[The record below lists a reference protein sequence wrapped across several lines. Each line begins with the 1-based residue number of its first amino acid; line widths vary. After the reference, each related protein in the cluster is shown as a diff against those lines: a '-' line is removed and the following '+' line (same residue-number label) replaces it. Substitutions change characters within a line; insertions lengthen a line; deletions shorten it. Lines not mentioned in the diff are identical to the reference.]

1 MSETVI
7 AVAVEAADAPL
18 VLDVDHVSMRFGGLQ
33 ALSDVSVRVSPGEI
47 VGVIGPNGAGKT
59 TLLNVMSGLLRPS
72 QGRVVVG
79 GRESTH
85 SSVHKRASLGL
96 ARTFQR
102 VTLFSDLTVRE
113 HVQLA
118 LDVSRGLWTIRSRSR
133 TPETVELD
141 ATSFLRQV
149 GIARLAEA
157 DVGTLPLGQARLV
170 ELAMALATRP
180 VVLLLDEPFS
190 GLGATERD
198 DLADLLLELRATSG
212 PGIVLVEHDVG
223 IVTRLADRLAVLDFG
238 ELIADGQT
246 QSVLQDA
253 NVRRG
258 VLRARG
264 GRRMMAHKE
273 GQGSIAIRDLS
284 YSYGALSALH
294 GIDVSIQPGQ
304 VCCVLGPNGAGK
316 STFGATVAGALPV
329 ASGKVFLDDVDV
341 GTEPLFRRARRGV
354 AYIPE
359 GGAVFP
365 SLTVSENLCL
375 GTKGLSR
382 RGKAEIVEKAAGFFE
397 FLAARRNTRAGMLSG
412 GEQQMLSLARIL
424 ITQPPYAIIDEL
436 SHGLAPAIVESLF
449 HTLSESKG
457 RTTFVLIEQYL
468 ERAYGIA
475 DILLVLSRGVAVY
488 RGSASETSIEQL
500 ESLYQGQ
507 DHADAGQT
515 LSANQD

>member
-1 MSETVI
+1 MT
-7 AVAVEAADAPL
+7 
-18 VLDVDHVSMRFGGLQ
+18 
-33 ALSDVSVRVSPGEI
+33 
-47 VGVIGPNGAGKT
+47 
-59 TLLNVMSGLLRPS
+59 
-72 QGRVVVG
+72 
-79 GRESTH
+79 
-85 SSVHKRASLGL
+85 
-96 ARTFQR
+96 ARQ
-102 VTLFSDLTVRE
+102 
-113 HVQLA
+113 
-118 LDVSRGLWTIRSRSR
+118 
-133 TPETVELD
+133 
-141 ATSFLRQV
+141 
-149 GIARLAEA
+149 
-157 DVGTLPLGQARLV
+157 
-170 ELAMALATRP
+170 
-180 VVLLLDEPFS
+180 
-190 GLGATERD
+190 
-198 DLADLLLELRATSG
+198 
-212 PGIVLVEHDVG
+212 
-223 IVTRLADRLAVLDFG
+223 
-238 ELIADGQT
+238 
-246 QSVLQDA
+246 
-253 NVRRG
+253 
-258 VLRARG
+258 
-264 GRRMMAHKE
+264 E

-449 HTLSESKG
+449 RTLSESKG

-515 LSANQD
+515 SSANQD

>member
-1 MSETVI
+1 
-7 AVAVEAADAPL
+7 
-18 VLDVDHVSMRFGGLQ
+18 
-33 ALSDVSVRVSPGEI
+33 
-47 VGVIGPNGAGKT
+47 
-59 TLLNVMSGLLRPS
+59 
-72 QGRVVVG
+72 
-79 GRESTH
+79 
-85 SSVHKRASLGL
+85 
-96 ARTFQR
+96 
-102 VTLFSDLTVRE
+102 
-113 HVQLA
+113 
-118 LDVSRGLWTIRSRSR
+118 
-133 TPETVELD
+133 
-141 ATSFLRQV
+141 
-149 GIARLAEA
+149 
-157 DVGTLPLGQARLV
+157 
-170 ELAMALATRP
+170 
-180 VVLLLDEPFS
+180 
-190 GLGATERD
+190 
-198 DLADLLLELRATSG
+198 
-212 PGIVLVEHDVG
+212 
-223 IVTRLADRLAVLDFG
+223 
-238 ELIADGQT
+238 
-246 QSVLQDA
+246 
-253 NVRRG
+253 
-258 VLRARG
+258 
-264 GRRMMAHKE
+264 MMARQE

-424 ITQPPYAIIDEL
+424 ITEPPYAIIDEL

-488 RGSASETSIEQL
+488 RGSASETSIQQL

-507 DHADAGQT
+507 DHTEAAQT
-515 LSANQD
+515 SSANQD

>member
-1 MSETVI
+1 MT
-7 AVAVEAADAPL
+7 
-18 VLDVDHVSMRFGGLQ
+18 
-33 ALSDVSVRVSPGEI
+33 
-47 VGVIGPNGAGKT
+47 
-59 TLLNVMSGLLRPS
+59 
-72 QGRVVVG
+72 
-79 GRESTH
+79 
-85 SSVHKRASLGL
+85 
-96 ARTFQR
+96 
-102 VTLFSDLTVRE
+102 
-113 HVQLA
+113 
-118 LDVSRGLWTIRSRSR
+118 
-133 TPETVELD
+133 
-141 ATSFLRQV
+141 
-149 GIARLAEA
+149 
-157 DVGTLPLGQARLV
+157 
-170 ELAMALATRP
+170 
-180 VVLLLDEPFS
+180 
-190 GLGATERD
+190 
-198 DLADLLLELRATSG
+198 
-212 PGIVLVEHDVG
+212 
-223 IVTRLADRLAVLDFG
+223 
-238 ELIADGQT
+238 
-246 QSVLQDA
+246 
-253 NVRRG
+253 
-258 VLRARG
+258 
-264 GRRMMAHKE
+264 AHQE

-449 HTLSESKG
+449 RTLSESKG

-515 LSANQD
+515 SSANQD